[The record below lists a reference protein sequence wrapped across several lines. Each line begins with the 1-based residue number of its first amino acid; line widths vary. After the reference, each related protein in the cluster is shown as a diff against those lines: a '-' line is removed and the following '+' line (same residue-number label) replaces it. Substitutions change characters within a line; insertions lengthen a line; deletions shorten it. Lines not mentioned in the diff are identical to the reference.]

1 MAEDPIKADGVHA
14 MPTLTRYQRDDKT
27 ARGRFGREVPAPVT
41 EDVQMADARTS
52 MQTDAD
58 ERFDVVGYE
67 IDADAVAEAILARLL
82 AGGTL
87 FARAADDR

>member
-14 MPTLTRYQRDDKT
+14 MPTLTRYQRDDRT

-41 EDVQMADARTS
+41 EDVQMADARES

-58 ERFDVVGYE
+58 GRFEIAGYE
-67 IDADAVAEAILARLL
+67 IDANAVAGAILARLL

-87 FARAADDR
+87 SLRAADDR

>member
-1 MAEDPIKADGVHA
+1 
-14 MPTLTRYQRDDKT
+14 
-27 ARGRFGREVPAPVT
+27 
-41 EDVQMADARTS
+41 

-87 FARAADDR
+87 SARAADDR